1 MTSMSALANSSGE
14 QAVHGWWWWEAEPK
28 GGAFQLAGCPST
40 ALSPHTVLL
49 LDDEQRPARR
59 TAAPPLP
66 PSIISTPLN
75 EMRFCSFSSLLVV
88 VSTAAAAVAVIV
100 SRSCQTQSQ
109 PNPIVNE
116 YPGQV
121 TGTINGTTAIV
132 PIPYDVARSMI
143 PAEYGILRQA
153 YEVS

>member
-40 ALSPHTVLL
+40 ALSPHTVL
-49 LDDEQRPARR
+49 DDEQRPARR
-59 TAAPPLP
+59 TADPPTIVSCCLTTL
-66 PSIISTPLN
+66 S
-75 EMRFCSFSSLLVV
+75 EMRFCSFSSLFVV
-88 VSTAAAAVAVIV
+88 VSTAAVAVAVLV

>member
-28 GGAFQLAGCPST
+28 GGAFQPFNCTFT
-40 ALSPHTVLL
+40 AYRT
-49 LDDEQRPARR
+49 RRR
-59 TAAPPLP
+59 TEACAEDYQPPLP
-66 PSIISTPLN
+66 SSLIIFAPLN
-75 EMRFCSFSSLLVV
+75 EMRFCSFSSLFVV

-109 PNPIVNE
+109 RNPIVKE